1 MNLEMELQYP
11 KKYLIKFKYFFILK
25 GFLLFIQYNIY
36 REIIRKDY
44 MDKIKFY
51 LEKYRLY
58 IIIFLTSIFIMCIL
72 LFILFYNKENVIA
85 EEIVMEEKRAS
96 LTDEN
101 IICSESKNQ
110 NNVKKIKVDVKG
122 YVQKTG
128 VYELDSNSRVI
139 DAINKAGGLKK
150 EANTDYINLSKKLVD
165 EMIII
170 VYSNDDVSKF
180 KEEEKQ
186 IIYIEYKCECP
197 DNINDS
203 CITNND
209 IVNTNGVEGT
219 KTESKDGI
227 NNLVS
232 INTGTKEEL
241 MTLPGIG
248 ESKANNIIKYR
259 EEKGEFKNLEDIKN
273 VSGIGES
280 AYSKIKDYIKL

>member
-1 MNLEMELQYP
+1 
-11 KKYLIKFKYFFILK
+11 
-25 GFLLFIQYNIY
+25 
-36 REIIRKDY
+36 

-58 IIIFLTSIFIMCIL
+58 IIMSVISILILGIL
-72 LFILFYNKENVIA
+72 LCILFYNKKDIVT
-85 EEIVMEEKRAS
+85 EEIIMQEKKSAMVDEEIIEEK
-96 LTDEN
+96 TEKDN
-101 IICSESKNQ
+101 SKN
-110 NNVKKIKVDVKG
+110 NDGITVRVDVKG
-122 YVQKTG
+122 YVEKEG

-203 CITNND
+203 CITD
-209 IVNTNGVEGT
+209 SDVVNTNGVAEDNKTKDENSKEGS
-219 KTESKDGI
+219 TEENS
-227 NNLVS
+227 LVS
-232 INTGTKEEL
+232 INSATKEEL
-241 MTLPGIG
+241 ITLPGIG
-248 ESKANNIIKYR
+248 ESKADNIIKYR
-259 EEKGEFKNLEDIKN
+259 EEHGEFKNLEDIKN
-273 VSGIGES
+273 VSGIGEA